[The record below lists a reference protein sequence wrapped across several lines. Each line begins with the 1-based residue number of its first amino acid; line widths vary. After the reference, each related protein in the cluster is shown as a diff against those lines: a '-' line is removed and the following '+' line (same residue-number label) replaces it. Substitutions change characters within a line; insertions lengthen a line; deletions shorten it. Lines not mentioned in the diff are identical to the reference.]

1 MPRPFGTDDNR
12 PPRVRRADKLPSSAQ
27 SNDGICDCPMVAAVR
42 SVKRGKLRLAARY
55 TRMSA
60 RLIGRRMLRAS

>member
-1 MPRPFGTDDNR
+1 MPRPFGSDNDR
-12 PPRVRRADKLPSSAQ
+12 PPRVRRASELPSSAQ

-42 SVKRGKLRLAARY
+42 SVKRGKLRLARRY
-55 TRMSA
+55 AAMSA